1 MWHFRRT
8 RLGFADRSKLERL
21 RDLRIERSAASAA
34 DSDMRNTENMRST
47 ERIRSFLRAQVIF
60 NNRMSTIDCII
71 KNISATGARIA
82 LDDALAVPTEFELN
96 IPQKG
101 RSHHA
106 RLVWR
111 DKDSIGVEF
120 TGTQAPAAAPAQAV
134 ECPAEGNEGRLRE
147 LEVQNAELKARIRAL
162 GKKLED
168 LSQDPSLA

>member
-1 MWHFRRT
+1 MQ
-8 RLGFADRSKLERL
+8 
-21 RDLRIERSAASAA
+21 
-34 DSDMRNTENMRST
+34 NTENTRSA
-47 ERIRSFLRAQVIF
+47 ERIRSFLRAQIIF

-82 LDDALAVPTEFELN
+82 LNDTFAVPTEFDLY
-96 IPQKG
+96 IPQKS

-120 TGTQAPAAAPAQAV
+120 VDGQTAAVSATAAP
-134 ECPAEGNEGRLRE
+134 EPPAMGGETRLRD

-162 GKKLED
+162 CRRLED
-168 LSQDPSLA
+168 LGQDPNNVT